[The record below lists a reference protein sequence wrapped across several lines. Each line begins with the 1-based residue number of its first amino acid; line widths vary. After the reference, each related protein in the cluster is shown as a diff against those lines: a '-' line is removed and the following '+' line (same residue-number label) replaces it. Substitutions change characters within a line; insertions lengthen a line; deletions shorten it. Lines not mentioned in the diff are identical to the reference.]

1 MPMLPEATMF
11 WTFITGFAVILIFIF
26 SMFLI
31 IAFID
36 SRTFFIDFAPVQT
49 TFPELNINAE
59 VFGSLILITRPGN
72 CSGLYSVFDSVA
84 AIFSRGMS
92 CSNELETTMFTTLR
106 YLLPS
111 LFLTLISF
119 FAIYNAHHK

>member
-31 IAFID
+31 TAFID

-72 CSGLYSVFDSVA
+72 CSGLYSVFGSVSA
-84 AIFSRGMS
+84 SLIKGIS
-92 CSNELETTMFTTLR
+92 CSKEVVATIFW
-106 YLLPS
+106 S
-111 LFLTLISF
+111 FISF
-119 FAIYNAHHK
+119 LDFLESLAFFMVFLAI